1 MGKVLML
8 RIGALVVDYI
18 IYSIFISLFFS
29 LTKLE
34 KRISLGSDFLG
45 DLEINYS
52 LEITHFT
59 FLAYF
64 LVFDFFFNGTTIGK
78 KVLNIIVVNKNDFKF
93 LSLSNRIKRTLLKFI
108 SVLIFPITIILYL
121 INNDLILQDKYSKGI
136 TIIKE
141 KIKLI

>member
-1 MGKVLML
+1 
-8 RIGALVVDYI
+8 
-18 IYSIFISLFFS
+18 
-29 LTKLE
+29 
-34 KRISLGSDFLG
+34 
-45 DLEINYS
+45 
-52 LEITHFT
+52 
-59 FLAYF
+59 
-64 LVFDFFFNGTTIGK
+64 
-78 KVLNIIVVNKNDFKF
+78 VVNKNDFKF